1 VGEKLRKNPGRF
13 GLGDV
18 VGEKNCAEPF
28 WGRKTVLPASWRV
41 GPTGRRRQQARC
53 ARLLA
58 RSCARAQRTRLGR
71 GVLGVLAIGSSADG
85 RGARVELARPG
96 WRRGGAG
103 WRAAGLARTR
113 AHEERV
119 GAGGPRGRKRGREE
133 RGWAGRDGPG
143 KGAGLKFISPF
154 SFLFLSLFYLFRFDI
169 MRKQMIR

>member
-53 ARLLA
+53 ALLLA

-71 GVLGVLAIGSSADG
+71 GALGVLAIGPSAGGGACALGWLG
-85 RGARVELARPG
+85 RAGG
-96 WRRGGAG
+96 GGAG